1 MRSGERM
8 VEVKALE
15 QVGHEVP
22 RETWDVVVSTILELT
37 SND

>member
-1 MRSGERM
+1 MRSGERI

-15 QVGHEVP
+15 HMGHEVP
-22 RETWDVVVSTILELT
+22 RETWDVVMSTILELT